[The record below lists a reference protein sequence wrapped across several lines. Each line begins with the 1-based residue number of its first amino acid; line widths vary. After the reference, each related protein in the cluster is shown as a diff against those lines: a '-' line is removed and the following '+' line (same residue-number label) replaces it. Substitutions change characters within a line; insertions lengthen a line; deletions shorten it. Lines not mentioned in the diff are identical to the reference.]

1 MSNKTLRVTM
11 RWIHIVG
18 AGFIGTYIY
27 SPWNSNSAFTALMQF
42 VIIPVLSLTGIV
54 MWKQTLLKKLI
65 KGKSD
70 QPNIS
75 VMNEN

>member
-1 MSNKTLRVTM
+1 MSNKNLRVTM

-27 SPWNSNSAFTALMQF
+27 SPWSSNSAFTALMQF

-54 MWKQTLLKKLI
+54 MWKQALLKKLI

-70 QPNIS
+70 QINIRAMS
-75 VMNEN
+75 DS

>member
-65 KGKSD
+65 KGKSN
-70 QPNIS
+70 QANIS
-75 VMNEN
+75 AINEN